1 MTCELISNMTVAE
14 LLDAGILTLVQDGNH
29 GGNYPKVDEFVTE
42 GIPLITGANLR
53 NGKIDYASAQF
64 LTAERANSLRVGKA
78 IAGDVL
84 LSHKGTMG
92 KTALVP
98 FTEYELTVLNP
109 QLTLYRIGNKRRLN
123 NRYLKYYFDSK
134 TFQDEIERISATST
148 ISTLPIKEQKRLLIP
163 IPSILTQES
172 IVEILGPLD
181 DLADDLTQINTT
193 LEALAQT
200 LFKSWFVNFD
210 PVHAKAAGQTPE
222 GMSPELA
229 ALFPS
234 EFVES
239 ELGMIP
245 KGWRVAKVAELGQV
259 ICGKTPSTANP
270 DFYGAD
276 IPFIT
281 IPDMHGKACIYE
293 TSKNLSL
300 VGAESQKNKFLPVG
314 SICMSCIAT
323 PGLVVFT
330 TRPSQTNQQ
339 INSVVPLPEFGRE
352 FSFFAVKGIAT
363 EVRLQGS
370 SGSVFHNLNKSSF
383 ENIVLTMPTVDL
395 ISAFNKASSPILETI
410 VCNHL
415 QISALERI
423 RDELLP
429 RLISGKFRIEE
440 AEEAVSEV
448 LGSTAEEEK
457 AA

>member
-1 MTCELISNMTVAE
+1 MSSDWITKTIGEVSINLDKKRKPIKATERKSGPFPYYGASGIVDYVDSYLFDGEYLLVAE
-14 LLDAGILTLVQDGNH
+14 DGENLKTLNTPIAFSARGKFWVNNHAHIL
-29 GGNYPKVDEFVTE
+29 K
-42 GIPLITGANLR
+42 
-53 NGKIDYASAQF
+53 GKEEV
-64 LTAERANSLRVGKA
+64 LTDFIRFW
-78 IAGDVL
+78 L
-84 LSHKGTMG
+84 LSNSISGYLSGAVMPKLTQA
-92 KTALVP
+92 AL
-98 FTEYELTVLNP
+98 N
-109 QLTLYRIGNKRRLN
+109 
-123 NRYLKYYFDSK
+123 S
-134 TFQDEIERISATST
+134 
-148 ISTLPIKEQKRLLIP
+148 IP
-163 IPSILTQES
+163 ITFPDKSIQKKIVRVLTCLEHT
-172 IVEILGPLD
+172 VEILKE
-181 DLADDLTQINTT
+181 QNTT

-200 LFKSWFVNFD
+200 LFRSWFVNFD

-222 GMSPELA
+222 GMSLELA

-429 RLISGKFRIEE
+429 RLISGKLRIEE
-440 AEEAVSEV
+440 AEEVVSEV
-448 LGSTAEEEK
+448 LDSTTEEVK